1 MIGTYRNSKNQHHQ
15 TMSRAA
21 LWRQEGNVKERER
34 EAEEAYNDVLEAGRQ
49 HLRTSLPLWGP
60 DDGTFHLH
68 PVLLRHT
75 IHASYF
81 YNRCCR
87 ELLNWNAVID
97 EIYNE
102 VKTMD
107 TFSSSN
113 SKQPSTAF
121 CLLLRLL
128 TLRMTDHQMT
138 LTLAHADS
146 PYIRAIGFVYLR
158 YVCPPERLLS
168 YIEPY
173 FFIDDEDGQE
183 VKIDRSTISLGQFVR
198 SLFTQRDYFGATPLP
213 RLPGPVEVL
222 LRDKIRAA
230 ERAAERAKVHYKNAD
245 RMRRWTT
252 TNASAIEVMALYG
265 DDDHPLTWYRAIIDR
280 VVRNDDESST
290 TGGRPYLYPRFVVTF
305 PDYGNTE
312 TVRLGELDEL
322 HHRRHGQLERE
333 EEERRS
339 GNSSSNRDHH
349 NGQNNRRLESSSARG
364 GEHHPGGSRHP
375 QQHRGHSHHHQYHQQ
390 QQQHDRPV
398 PSHRPHPARKD
409 FSPPHGRY
417 ETTTRTRPTSTS
429 TTTTTTT
436 AAQPAAAD
444 TKKRPLQQQ
453 RTPAEL
459 AAIAEKR
466 RKLAA
471 KYG

>member
-1 MIGTYRNSKNQHHQ
+1 
-15 TMSRAA
+15 MSRAA
-21 LWRQEGNVKERER
+21 LSRQEGNVKERER
-34 EAEEAYNDVLEAGRQ
+34 EAEEAYSDVLEAGRQ

-60 DDGTFHLH
+60 DDGTFHFH

-75 IHASYF
+75 IHTSYF
-81 YNRCCR
+81 YHRCCR
-87 ELLNWNAVID
+87 ELFNWNAVID

-107 TFSSSN
+107 TFSSHN

-138 LTLAHADS
+138 LTLSHGDS

-158 YVCPPERLLS
+158 YVCPPERLLK

-173 FFIDDEDGQE
+173 LLIDDEEGQE

-198 SLFTQRDYFGATPLP
+198 SLFTNRDYFGATPLP
-213 RLPGPVEVL
+213 RLPGPIEVL
-222 LRDKIRAA
+222 LRDKVRAA
-230 ERAAERAKVHYKNAD
+230 ERSAERAKVHYKNAD

-252 TNASAIEVMALYG
+252 TNAMAIEVMALYG

-280 VVRNDDESST
+280 VMRNDDESST

-322 HHRRHGQLERE
+322 YNRRHGQLERE
-333 EEERRS
+333 EEERSTGSR
-339 GNSSSNRDHH
+339 NSNRDHH
-349 NGQNNRRLESSSARG
+349 NGTNNRRIESSR
-364 GEHHPGGSRHP
+364 GEHHQGGSRHP
-375 QQHRGHSHHHQYHQQ
+375 QQHRGHSYHHHE
-390 QQQHDRPV
+390 QQQHDRPA
-398 PSHRPHPARKD
+398 PSHRRPHPVRKD
-409 FSPPHGRY
+409 SPPHARH
-417 ETTTRTRPTSTS
+417 ETTTRS
-429 TTTTTTT
+429 TTVVA
-436 AAQPAAAD
+436 AAQPASAD